1 MVVKRTIIIER
12 LKEFD
17 EILAELN
24 KYRMVN
30 ETALRQDLS
39 QRWIIER
46 GLIAAAEIIFD
57 ITDHI
62 LAAHYGIYP
71 ETYEDSLEKLKENK
85 VISVSLYSQLRGLGG
100 FRNILVHRYLGID
113 IANVAQN
120 YQKGLRTFPQF
131 AQEILAW
138 LDSQRTA

>member
-1 MVVKRTIIIER
+1 MVVKRTTIIER

-113 IANVAQN
+113 IANVVQN